1 MRMKKIFT
9 LAALLFAL
17 TINVDAQYR
26 KSWDFT
32 KWSDATHANLI
43 AGSDWSDIEKAAD
56 TAPTD
61 ISKENC
67 FWQVGNSSAG
77 ISPMTANGEPIK
89 ELEGLKFINSTS
101 RSLAIAVNYPATSLG
116 EYHGPSYLWLGSKN
130 VNYFVIPGV
139 EAGTTIKIGLESHK
153 PAEARGVQLFVGEG
167 NSGTQLMDP
176 DGVAVPT
183 PTTYE
188 EYTWYVPTDLTDTPN
203 EDGTYN
209 VTVRN
214 TNGCHLYFIQVGDGD
229 SPEVQDAKKVAYVAS
244 SEDPSNDGDF
254 AWIYVSSMS
263 GIEPTIVLSSTV
275 SSLEELQAYD
285 LVMISPTVQATDAI
299 VPTLKSAIAYEPV
312 LNLNAALYAAWG
324 LGEVAA
330 TDATVATVS
339 DLENELFE
347 NIDVTAGLV
356 MQNSVGITGVNLGEY
371 FANDAVLAN
380 AGDAVAIHKHNPARN
395 SYMFLAYTTEALVD
409 ADQDVLSTL
418 LTNAIKIVA
427 DTKKDVTSAPA
438 PSISQDNQNGLTVVT
453 ISDVNA
459 EAVVRYTV
467 DGSDP
472 TAESPIYTDALF
484 FTAPATVKA
493 IAFVDGYNPSN
504 ITTAEVAIYTQ
515 AAEPSIEVAQN
526 GAESTVT
533 ITAEEGLNIYYNF
546 TGNADAAKSQAYT
559 EPIVL
564 TEPTYV
570 YAFTTANEK
579 LNSVIASRYVAIATL
594 NAQTIRLDTIAHF
607 DASVGPWFVDGTENA
622 DSLGNGKNSA
632 YYFWGKNA
640 WNYYSTEIDHEE
652 TVVGSEGQDST
663 VYYYKP
669 DPTALKYIYP
679 LTDTPWRLKSQGQV
693 LTGEL
698 TLAPEYA
705 VGNGATGRYAETAED
720 NIGNPSKGVMTFG
733 GKTSG
738 EPYTAAIETTKKFA
752 GPFDVVVY
760 IGNGNSGSAGVME
773 VQTSTDA
780 ENWETLGTLALAGTQ
795 RYWKKNRVAY
805 EGTDE
810 VYVRVAQTGGGTK
823 AQVYDILLFNN
834 GELSKAYDPV
844 IYEGIVGTTANAE
857 VIATE
862 VFSIDGMRLSQTRK
876 GINIVRQRLSNGTTR
891 TSKILVK

>member
-1 MRMKKIFT
+1 MKKIFT

-371 FANDAVLAN
+371 FANDVVLAN

-533 ITAEEGLNIYYNF
+533 ITAEEGLNIFYNF

-640 WNYYSTEIDHEE
+640 WNYYSEEIDHEE

-780 ENWETLGTLALAGTQ
+780 ENWETLGTLAMAGTQ

>member
-1 MRMKKIFT
+1 MKKIFT
-9 LAALLFAL
+9 LTALLFAL
-17 TINVDAQYR
+17 TINVNAQYR

-56 TAPTD
+56 TAPTE

-77 ISPMTANGEPIK
+77 ISPMTANGEVIP
-89 ELEGLKFINSTS
+89 ELEGLKFINSNS
-101 RSLAIAVNYPATSLG
+101 RSLAIAVNYPSTSLG

-153 PAEARGVQLFVGEG
+153 PAEARGVQLYVGEG

-229 SPEVQDAKKVAYVAS
+229 SPVVQEAKKVAYIAA
-244 SEDPSNDGDF
+244 SEDPTSDNDY

-263 GIEPTIVLSSTV
+263 GIEPTVVLSSSTP
-275 SSLEELQAYD
+275 SLEDLQAYD

-299 VPTLKSAIAYEPV
+299 VPVLKSAIAYEPV
-312 LNLNAALYAAWG
+312 LNLNAALYEAWG
-324 LGEVAA
+324 LGQAVA
-330 TDATVATVS
+330 TDVTTATVA
-339 DLENELFE
+339 DAENELFE
-347 NIDVTAGLV
+347 NIDVTSGLV
-356 MQNSVGITGVNLGEY
+356 MQNSVGITGVSLGDY
-371 FANDAVLAN
+371 FANDDVLAT
-380 AGDAVAIHKHNPARN
+380 AGEAVAIHKHNPARN
-395 SYMFLAYTTEALVD
+395 AYMLLPYTIEAFAD
-409 ADQDVLSTL
+409 ADQDVLSAI
-418 LTNAIKIVA
+418 LTNAINILA
-427 DTKKDVTSAPA
+427 DTKKDITATPA
-438 PSISQDNQNGLTVVT
+438 PSIAQENKNGLTIVT
-453 ISDVNA
+453 ISDINA
-459 EAVVRYTV
+459 AATIHYTT

-472 TAESPIYTDALF
+472 TADSPVYSEALS
-484 FTAPATVKA
+484 FTSPTTVKA
-493 IAFVDGYNPSN
+493 IAFLDGYNPSN

-515 AAEPSIEVAQN
+515 AAEPTIEVAQN

-546 TGNADAAKSQAYT
+546 SGNNDTAKSQAYT
-559 EPIVL
+559 EPFTL
-564 TEPTYV
+564 AEPTYV
-570 YAFTTANEK
+570 YAFTAADEK
-579 LNSVIASRYVAIATL
+579 LNSELASRYVAISTL
-594 NAQTIRLDTIAHF
+594 NAQTIRLDTLAHF
-607 DASVGPWFVDGTENA
+607 DASAGPWFVDGTENA
-622 DSLGNGKNSA
+622 SELATGGSSA
-632 YYFWGKNA
+632 YYFWGKSA

-652 TVVGSEGQDST
+652 TVTGSEGQDST

-669 DPTALKYIYP
+669 DPEALRYIYP
-679 LTDTPWRLKSQGQV
+679 ITETPWRLKSQGQV

-698 TLAPEYA
+698 SLTPEYA
-705 VGNGATGRYAETAED
+705 IGNGATGRYAETAQD
-720 NIGNPSKGVMTFG
+720 NIGNPSKGVITFG
-733 GKTSG
+733 AKTSG
-738 EPYTAAIETTKKFA
+738 EPYTAAIETTQKFA

-760 IGNGNSGSAGVME
+760 VGNGNGSGAGILE
-773 VQTSTDA
+773 VQTSTDG
-780 ENWETLGTLALAGTQ
+780 ENWDAIGTLTLASTQ
-795 RYWKKNRVAY
+795 RYWKKNRAAY

-810 VYVRVAQTGGGTK
+810 VFVRVAQTGGGTK

-834 GELSKAYDPV
+834 GELSKAYDPA
-844 IYEGIVGTTANAE
+844 IYDGIVNLSNQAE
-857 VIATE
+857 IIATE
-862 VFSIDGMRLSQTRK
+862 VFSIDGMKLSQTRK

>member
-1 MRMKKIFT
+1 MKKIFT

-371 FANDAVLAN
+371 FAWQMLAMLWQ
-380 AGDAVAIHKHNPARN
+380 
-395 SYMFLAYTTEALVD
+395 STST
-409 ADQDVLSTL
+409 TL
-418 LTNAIKIVA
+418 LAT
-427 DTKKDVTSAPA
+427 
-438 PSISQDNQNGLTVVT
+438 
-453 ISDVNA
+453 
-459 EAVVRYTV
+459 
-467 DGSDP
+467 P
-472 TAESPIYTDALF
+472 TC
-484 FTAPATVKA
+484 
-493 IAFVDGYNPSN
+493 
-504 ITTAEVAIYTQ
+504 
-515 AAEPSIEVAQN
+515 
-526 GAESTVT
+526 
-533 ITAEEGLNIYYNF
+533 
-546 TGNADAAKSQAYT
+546 
-559 EPIVL
+559 
-564 TEPTYV
+564 
-570 YAFTTANEK
+570 
-579 LNSVIASRYVAIATL
+579 
-594 NAQTIRLDTIAHF
+594 
-607 DASVGPWFVDGTENA
+607 
-622 DSLGNGKNSA
+622 SL
-632 YYFWGKNA
+632 
-640 WNYYSTEIDHEE
+640 
-652 TVVGSEGQDST
+652 
-663 VYYYKP
+663 
-669 DPTALKYIYP
+669 L
-679 LTDTPWRLKSQGQV
+679 
-693 LTGEL
+693 
-698 TLAPEYA
+698 
-705 VGNGATGRYAETAED
+705 
-720 NIGNPSKGVMTFG
+720 
-733 GKTSG
+733 
-738 EPYTAAIETTKKFA
+738 
-752 GPFDVVVY
+752 
-760 IGNGNSGSAGVME
+760 
-773 VQTSTDA
+773 
-780 ENWETLGTLALAGTQ
+780 TQ
-795 RYWKKNRVAY
+795 RRHW
-805 EGTDE
+805 
-810 VYVRVAQTGGGTK
+810 
-823 AQVYDILLFNN
+823 
-834 GELSKAYDPV
+834 
-844 IYEGIVGTTANAE
+844 
-857 VIATE
+857 
-862 VFSIDGMRLSQTRK
+862 
-876 GINIVRQRLSNGTTR
+876 
-891 TSKILVK
+891 